1 MLLYFMHFFTVTW
14 LLSSVLAN
22 NQLTR
27 SKIIDDIRI
36 TPQLTKNQKKNA
48 SLFKQNSQVIHLLRL
63 AALSVS

>member
-48 SLFKQNSQVIHLLRL
+48 SLFKQNSQVIHLLHL